1 MFTKTKMLLL
11 ASLATAN
18 IATCASAGTPFNAT
32 SDPDVY
38 SEKVSMAGL
47 DLQTQAGA
55 EIALHRIRAAAHQVC
70 EVGLDPYFPGVSVR
84 TKPCTTTAIDRAVA
98 EVDSPVLTAL
108 NSDQGRTRAQLAVEG
123 R

>member
-1 MFTKTKMLLL
+1 MFTQTKLLLL
-11 ASLATAN
+11 AALTTAN

-32 SDPDVY
+32 FDPDVY

-47 DLQTQAGA
+47 DLQTKAGA
-55 EIALHRIRAAAHQVC
+55 EIALRRIRAAARDVC

-84 TKPCTTTAIDRAVA
+84 TKPCKTTAMDGAVA

-108 NSDQGRTRAQLAVEG
+108 NAHRNPAGAELAAQGR
-123 R
+123 